1 MMSAEMIIID
11 GAAGEGGGQVLRTAI
26 GLSMVTSKPFRI
38 ENIRGGR
45 EKPGL
50 LRQHLTAV
58 NAAAEISSAH
68 VDGAAIGSRELTFA
82 PGKVRA
88 GTYAFSIGSAGST
101 TLVLQAI
108 LPALLV
114 ADRPSNLTLEGG
126 THNPSAPPI
135 DFIEKAYCPT
145 ISRLGPQVHVA
156 LDRYGFYPAGG
167 GRFFASIVPA
177 EKMTAIE
184 LTERG
189 ANGDHVA
196 HAVIAAVPADVA
208 KRELELIAQQMQW
221 PPQSLRIK
229 QVPNDQGPGNLVM
242 LEVAHQHVTEVFTS
256 FGQRGIRAE
265 AVAADAIQQAKRY
278 LSANVPVGPC
288 LADQLMIPFA
298 LAGGGAFVTQALTR
312 HATTNIGVIRRFL
325 DVTISTEQL
334 GRDKWRVVV
343 QRP

>member
-1 MMSAEMIIID
+1 MSNAMIIID
-11 GAAGEGGGQVLRTAI
+11 GSAGEGGGQVLRTSI
-26 GLSMVTSKPFRI
+26 GLSMVTGKPFRI
-38 ENIRGGR
+38 ENIRAGR

-68 VDGAAIGSRELTFA
+68 VDGAAIGSRQLTFA

-88 GTYAFSIGSAGST
+88 GDYTFSIGSAGST

-114 ADRPSNLTLEGG
+114 ADGASNVTLEGG
-126 THNPSAPPI
+126 THNPSAPPL
-135 DFIEKAYCPT
+135 DFLEKAYCP
-145 ISRLGPQVHVA
+145 IVSRLGPEVHVA
-156 LDRYGFYPAGG
+156 LKSYGFYPAGG
-167 GRFFASIVPA
+167 GRFVASVVPA
-177 EKMTAIE
+177 ETMTAIE
-184 LTERG
+184 LNERG
-189 ANGDHVA
+189 AEGRHVA

-208 KRELELIAQQMQW
+208 KRELELIAQQMHW
-221 PPQSLRIK
+221 PPESLRIK
-229 QVPNDQGPGNLVM
+229 QVPSEHGPGNLVM
-242 LEVAHQHVTEVFTS
+242 LEVAHEHVTEVFTS

-278 LSANVPVGPC
+278 LAANVPVGPC

-298 LAGGGAFVTQALTR
+298 LAGGGAFITQALTG
-312 HATTNIGVIRRFL
+312 HATTNIGVIQRFL
-325 DVTISTEQL
+325 DVTIATEQL

-343 QRP
+343 QRR